1 MIGRVISDAGWSAVI
16 LGGALLL
23 LFISGK
29 VRHDLV
35 TLIALFSCM
44 AVGLVTPAKAFL
56 GFADPAVLAVAAI
69 LVGAPAE
76 G

>member
-1 MIGRVISDAGWSAVI
+1 MIGGAISDAGWSAII
-16 LGGALLL
+16 LGGALL

-29 VRHDLV
+29 VRHDPV
-35 TLIALFSCM
+35 TLITLFNCM
-44 AVGLVTPAKAFL
+44 AVGLATSAKAFL